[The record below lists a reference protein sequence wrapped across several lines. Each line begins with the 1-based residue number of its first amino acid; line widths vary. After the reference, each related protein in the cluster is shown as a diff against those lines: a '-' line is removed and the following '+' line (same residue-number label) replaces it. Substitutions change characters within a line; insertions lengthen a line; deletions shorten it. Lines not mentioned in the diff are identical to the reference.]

1 VRDLFALN
9 ADMAL
14 SKALQLIKG
23 ESSHWMNKENIL
35 KHTFEWA
42 TDYFAPSVSESQLE
56 KVRTYIRNQSRTCGS

>member
-1 VRDLFALN
+1 MRDLFALN

-42 TDYFAPSVSESQLE
+42 TEIILQ
-56 KVRTYIRNQSRTCGS
+56 RQ